1 LKNQTWSIS
10 NTINPTSLL
19 LDIIK
24 ALGNLEKKSDL
35 GHRPA
40 QKKKNNME
48 LTKNNK

>member
-35 GHRPA
+35 GQDLP
-40 QKKKNNME
+40 KKKITIWN
-48 LTKNNK
+48 L